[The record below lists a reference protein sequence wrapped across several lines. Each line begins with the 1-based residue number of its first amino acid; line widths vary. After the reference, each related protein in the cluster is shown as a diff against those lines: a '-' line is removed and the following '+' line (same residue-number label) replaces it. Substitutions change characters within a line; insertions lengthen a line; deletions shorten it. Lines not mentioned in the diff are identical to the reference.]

1 MKQVIVRHKIEFLIG
16 LFILVGSMIVSF
28 VYVPYTITAP
38 GYNNEVGDFITI
50 TDSYPVEGTFRTTSV
65 IVLNR
70 VTLIQKWI
78 GNLEATVEVNEQP
91 EYFDNIDV
99 SDLKVTGTLSKND
112 SLHNSLV
119 VGISRTNETIDYDDF
134 MMVYLT
140 YNILDPDTVEIGDI
154 LRSVNGNS
162 DVISELATVGCNE
175 TADVTVLRGDTEH
188 TYTITRHELD
198 NGTCQFGLYVRSF
211 TEIYDSTV
219 DYTLATNYTRGSS
232 GGLMQSLYIF
242 NLLTPNDL
250 TGGLDIA
257 GTGTIDVDGN
267 VGKIGGIEQKIIT
280 SALNGM
286 DMFFVPYLS
295 DSETD
300 NYIVAMQV
308 LETLET
314 DMILVP
320 VQTFD
325 DAVTYLERQFGGAY
339 DE

>member
-1 MKQVIVRHKIEFLIG
+1 MKTVLVRHKIEFLIG
-16 LFILVGSMIVSF
+16 LFFLVGSLLVSF
-28 VYVPYTITAP
+28 IYVPYTITAP

-50 TDSYPVEGTFRTTSV
+50 SDPYPVEGTFRTTSV
-65 IVLNR
+65 IALNR

-78 GNLEATVEVNEQP
+78 GTIEDTVTVNERP
-91 EYFDNIDV
+91 EYFNNINV

-119 VGISRTNETIDYDDF
+119 VGISRTNETIDYDAF
-134 MMVYLT
+134 YMVYLT
-140 YNILDPDTVEIGDI
+140 YNILDPDTIEIGDI
-154 LRSVNGNS
+154 IQTVNGSS
-162 DVISELATVGCNE
+162 DVINELANVGCDE
-175 TADVTVLRGDTEH
+175 TAVVAILREDTEY
-188 TYTITRHELD
+188 TYTITRHQLD
-198 NGTCQFGLYVRSF
+198 DGTCQFGLYVRSF

-219 DYTLATNYTRGSS
+219 DYVLDNNYTRGSS

-267 VGKIGGIEQKIIT
+267 VGRIGGIEQKIIT

-286 DMFFVPYLS
+286 DIFFVPYLS
-295 DSETD
+295 DSDSD
-300 NYIVAMQV
+300 NYIVAQQV

-325 DAVTYLERQFGGAY
+325 DAISYLERQFGGAY

>member
-1 MKQVIVRHKIEFLIG
+1 MKQVIVHHKIEFLIG
-16 LFILVGSMIVSF
+16 LFFLMGSMIVSF
-28 VYVPYTITAP
+28 VPVPYTLTAP

-50 TDSYPVEGTFRTTSV
+50 TNPYPVEGTFRTTSV

-70 VTLIQKWI
+70 VTLLQKWI
-78 GNLEATVEVNEQP
+78 GTMEDTVNVRERP

-99 SDLKVTGTLSKND
+99 SDLKVTGSLSKND

-119 VGISRTNETIDYDDF
+119 VGISRTNETIDYDAF
-134 MMVYLT
+134 NMVYLT
-140 YNILDPDTVEIGDI
+140 YNILDPETIEIGDI
-154 LRSVNGNS
+154 LVTVNGNT
-162 DVISELATVGCNE
+162 DVINELANVGCNQ
-175 TADVTVLRGDTEH
+175 TAVVTVLRDESEH

-198 NGTCQFGLYVRSF
+198 DGSCQFGLYVRSF
-211 TEIYDSTV
+211 TEVYDSTV
-219 DYTLATNYTRGSS
+219 EYVLNTNYTRGSS

-267 VGKIGGIEQKIIT
+267 VGRIGGIEQKIIT

-286 DMFFVPYLS
+286 DVFFVPYLS

-300 NYIVAMQV
+300 NYIVAQAI
-308 LETLET
+308 LATLET

-320 VQTFD
+320 VQTFE
-325 DAVTYLERQFGGAY
+325 DAVSYLEGRFGGAHN
-339 DE
+339 D